1 MKPKVRLLIS
11 LILAVIA
18 VGAVVTAGALL
29 VASGR
34 PGVVVSRKAAIGG
47 PFTLTAADGSTV
59 SDQTYRGKWLVI
71 FFGYT
76 HCPDACPIALT
87 TLSQALEKLGAD
99 ASKLQA
105 LFITVDPERDTRQVL
120 SDYSTAFDSRIVALT
135 GDQAAINKVIKEYRV
150 FVAPQKKDEGGDY
163 LVDHS
168 AYFYLMDPQGAFI
181 DVFAPDSSGEEIA
194 DRLRKEMSHS
204 SG

>member
-34 PGVVVSRKAAIGG
+34 PGVVASGKAAIGG

-120 SDYSTAFDSRIVALT
+120 SDYLTAFDSRIVALT

-181 DVFAPDSSGEEIA
+181 GVFAPDSSGEEIA